1 MPANSTSRRAMVSA
15 LALSVALFL
24 AACVESGSPT
34 ALLGGGASGV
44 SYTSSNVFKPTG
56 FNETRVDDTHFQVR
70 ATGDAKTTPQRL
82 QKMALA
88 RAAEIGVEEKLD
100 WFKVEGTDSSFTC
113 GKKVDGYKGTG
124 SNGAH
129 LRTAKLTV
137 AYAKTQADPAYHKA
151 DTAFAAAKAD
161 LDADTAAPEAVAA
174 AEQEL
179 KQACGR

>member
-1 MPANSTSRRAMVSA
+1 MPATRQPIFA
-15 LALSVALFL
+15 LTLAGATALLL
-24 AACVESGSPT
+24 AACAEAGSPS
-34 ALLGGGASGV
+34 ALLGGGGSGV
-44 SYTSSNVFKPTG
+44 SYTSSNAFKPTG

-100 WFKVEGTDSSFTC
+100 WFKVEGTDSSYAC
-113 GKKVDGYKGTG
+113 GKKIDGYKGAG
-124 SNGAH
+124 ANGAH
-129 LRTAKLTV
+129 LRTVKLTV
-137 AYAKTQADPAYHKA
+137 AYAKTQADPAYQKA

-161 LDADTAAPEAVAA
+161 LDADSPGPDAITA

-179 KQACGR
+179 KQTCGK